1 MKTIIKGGTVI
12 NGYGTNEKADILVDN
27 GKIKAIEKTIELND
41 ALIIDANG
49 KYVLP
54 GFVDMHTHLRQPGF
68 EEKETIKT
76 GTHAAVAGGF
86 TTVACMPN
94 TNPVIDN
101 EVVVEYIKSIAK
113 RDGYSKVIPIGS
125 MTKGMMGEEISEMAK
140 LKDAG
145 IVALSDDGHP
155 IMNAGLMKRI
165 MTYGSMYDL
174 LMITHCEDKMLSGEG
189 VMNNGLISTMIGLR
203 GIPHEAEEVMVA
215 RNIILAKSTGAR
227 LHIAHVST
235 KDSVELIRR
244 AKADGV
250 NVTAEVTPHNL
261 CLTEDIVDG
270 FDTNTKA
277 YPPLRTKEDVDAL
290 IDGLKDGTIDVIAT
304 DHAPHTKDD
313 KKVPYEIAAFGISG
327 IEIAF
332 SVIYTYL
339 VKNGLITLE
348 DLVSFMSINPAKLL
362 KTSYGIKVGNAADIT
377 VVDTNK
383 EYTVNV
389 DNFKSKGKNS
399 PFNGKRLT
407 GVVEYTLVDGKIIYK
422 NNGKFEECNV

>member
-1 MKTIIKGGTVI
+1 MKLVIKDGILIDGE
-12 NGYGTNEKADILVDN
+12 GFNEKADILIEN
-27 GKIKAIEKTIELND
+27 GKIKGIDKRISLND
-41 ALIIDANG
+41 AISIDAKG
-49 KYVLP
+49 KHVFP
-54 GFVDMHTHLRQPGF
+54 GFIDMHTHLRQPGF

-76 GTHAAVAGGF
+76 GTHAAVAGGY

-101 EVVVEYIKSIAK
+101 EVVVEYIKSIAE
-113 RDGYSKVIPIGS
+113 REGYCKVIPIGA
-125 MTKGMMGEEISEMAK
+125 MTKGMLGEEISEMAK
-140 LKDAG
+140 LKDVG
-145 IVALSDDGHP
+145 VVALSDDGFP
-155 IMNAGLMKRI
+155 IMNSGLMKRI
-165 MTYGSMYDL
+165 MTYGSIYDL

-189 VMNNGLISTMIGLR
+189 VMNNGIISTKIGLK
-203 GIPHEAEEVMVA
+203 GIPHEAEEVMLA

-227 LHIAHVST
+227 LHVAHVST

-250 NVTAEVTPHNL
+250 NITAEVTPHNL

-277 YPPLRTKEDVDAL
+277 YPPLRTREDVNAL
-290 IDGLKDGTIDVIAT
+290 IEGLKDGTIDVIAT

-332 SVIYTYL
+332 SVVYTYL
-339 VKNGLITLE
+339 VKNGLIAID
-348 DLVSFMSINPAKLL
+348 DLVKHMSTEPSKLL
-362 KTSYGIKVGNAADIT
+362 KLTHGFKIGNDADIT
-377 VVDTNK
+377 VIDLAKEFTVDA
-383 EYTVNV
+383 

-399 PFNGKRLT
+399 PFNGQKLY
-407 GVVEYTLVDGKIIYK
+407 GMVEYTIVNGKIKFK
-422 NNGKFEECNV
+422 NDGNYQISNV